1 MKPVL
6 VRTSEETM
14 DLFDQKK
21 ENKSLTSLIFDRIRE
36 DILNGRYVS
45 GDKLVEI
52 KLADELGVSRT
63 PVREA
68 LKQLELDGL
77 VDNIPNRGVVVK
89 GISQEDIDDI
99 LTIRLC
105 IEGLVGQWVAER
117 ISDQEIKGLEEIFD
131 LMEFYSTKGDIDKL
145 FELNTKFHE
154 TLYQITKSR
163 YLESVLNDFQLFIK
177 TARNNSLKSDGRM
190 KDALEEHRMI
200 INAIKKRDSD
210 GTRQALIN
218 HISNSNE
225 NIKRIFKIEADK
237 IKNLAENI

>member
-1 MKPVL
+1 
-6 VRTSEETM
+6 M

-21 ENKSLTSLIFDRIRE
+21 ENKSLTSLIFDKIRE
-36 DILNGRYVS
+36 DILNGRYSS

-89 GISQEDIDDI
+89 GITREDIDDI

-105 IEGLVGQWVAER
+105 IEGLVGQWAATR
-117 ISDQEIKGLEEIFD
+117 ITDEEVKELDEIYD
-131 LMEFYSTKGDIDKL
+131 LMEFYTVKEDVDKL

-154 TLYQITKSR
+154 TLYKATKSR
-163 YLESVLNDFQLFIK
+163 YLEGVLKDFQLFIK
-177 TARNNSLKSDGRM
+177 SARNNSLKSAGRPNLALDEHKAILDAM
-190 KDALEEHRMI
+190 KNHDEIEAR
-200 INAIKKRDSD
+200 R
-210 GTRQALIN
+210 TLIN
-218 HISNSNE
+218 HITQSNSN
-225 NIKRIFKIEADK
+225 IKRLM
-237 IKNLAENI
+237 NLTTTVN

>member
-1 MKPVL
+1 
-6 VRTSEETM
+6 M

-21 ENKSLTSLIFDRIRE
+21 ENKSLTSLIFEKIRE
-36 DILNGRYVS
+36 DILNGRYVN

-89 GISQEDIDDI
+89 GISKEDIDDI

-105 IEGLVGQWVAER
+105 IEGLVGQWAAER
-117 ISDQEIKGLEEIFD
+117 ILDSEIKQLEEIFD
-131 LMEFYSTKGDIDKL
+131 LMEFYSMKGDVDKM

-154 TLYQITKSR
+154 TLYQSTKSR
-163 YLESVLNDFQLFIK
+163 YLEGVLNDFQLFIK
-177 TARNNSLKSDGRM
+177 TARNNSLKSEGRM
-190 KDALEEHRMI
+190 KIALEEHRAVI
-200 INAIKKRDSD
+200 HALKNHDID
-210 GTRQALIN
+210 GTRNALVN
-218 HISNSNE
+218 HIANSNSN
-225 NIKRIFKIEADK
+225 IKKIVKIEEERLK
-237 IKNLAENI
+237 SLLEEE

>member
-1 MKPVL
+1 MK
-6 VRTSEETM
+6 TSEETM

-21 ENKSLTSLIFDRIRE
+21 ENKSLTSLIFEKIRE

-89 GISQEDIDDI
+89 GISKEDIDDI

-105 IEGLVGQWVAER
+105 IEGLVGQWAAER
-117 ISDQEIKGLEEIFD
+117 VTDPEIKELEEIFD
-131 LMEFYSTKGDIDKL
+131 LMEFYSTKGDVDKL

-177 TARNNSLKSDGRM
+177 TARNNSLKSEGRL
-190 KDALEEHRMI
+190 KDALEEHRI
-200 INAIKKRDSD
+200 IVAAIKHHDIEA
-210 GTRQALIN
+210 TRQALIN

-225 NIKRIFKIEADK
+225 NIKKIVKLEEEK